1 MAMKFNLFASL
12 YYQAIHY
19 LEITLNVQTRE
30 YLVPNLELLS
40 TYDDGTE
47 GKAAFVHFNA
57 LIVRTTMHGD
67 HSGFFNSLSGDE
79 QEALGESLIESS
91 ISPFTD
97 KDAAAQKPKTIE

>member
-1 MAMKFNLFASL
+1 MQYHLFASL

-40 TYDDGTE
+40 THDNGTE
-47 GKAAFVHFNA
+47 GKAAFAHFNA

-67 HSGFFNSLSGDE
+67 HSGFFNSLSEDE

-91 ISPFTD
+91 ISPVTD
-97 KDAAAQKPKTIE
+97 KDAAAQKPKTIQ